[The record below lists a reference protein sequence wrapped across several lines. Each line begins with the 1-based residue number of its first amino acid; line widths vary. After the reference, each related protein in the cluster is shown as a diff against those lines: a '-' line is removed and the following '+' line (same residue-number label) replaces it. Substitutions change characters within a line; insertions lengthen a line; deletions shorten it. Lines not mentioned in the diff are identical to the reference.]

1 MINNFEDYTFEL
13 TNEEKFVVDT
23 IVKRFNVLKGKRN
36 IVTGEQIRIGI
47 NNHLKIDFKE
57 SRIRKMI
64 QYIRLNNLVMG
75 LVATSRGYYVAET
88 IDEIQN
94 WVDSLKSRE
103 NAIRE
108 IREKAERQI
117 FEMQNRFQQTQLFS

>member
-1 MINNFEDYTFEL
+1 MINNFEEYTFEL
-13 TNEEKFVVDT
+13 TSEEKFVMET
-23 IVKRFNVLKGKRN
+23 IAKRFNTLKGKRN

-47 NNHLKIDFKE
+47 KNNLQIDFNE

-64 QYIRLNNLVMG
+64 QYIRLNNIVMG
-75 LVATSRGYYVAET
+75 LVATSKGYYVAESV
-88 IDEIQN
+88 DEIQQ

-108 IREKAERQI
+108 IREIAERQI
-117 FEMQNRFQQTQLFS
+117 EAMKSKFQQTSLFA

>member
-1 MINNFEDYTFEL
+1 MINNFEEYTFEL
-13 TNEEKFVVDT
+13 TNEERFVVET
-23 IVKRFNVLKGKRN
+23 IVKRFNNLRGKRN
-36 IVTGEQIRIGI
+36 IATGEQIRTGI
-47 NNHLKIDFKE
+47 RNHLKIDFAE

-75 LVATSRGYYVAET
+75 LVATSRGYYVAES
-88 IDEIQN
+88 IEEIQQ
-94 WVDSLKSRE
+94 WVDSLISRE

-117 FEMQNRFQQTQLFS
+117 EEMKTQFTQTSLFK

>member
-13 TNEEKFVVDT
+13 TNEEKFVVET
-23 IVKRFNVLKGKRN
+23 IVKRFNTLKGKRN
-36 IVTGEQIRIGI
+36 IATGEQIRNGI
-47 NNHLKIDFKE
+47 RNHLQIDFAE

-64 QYIRLNNLVMG
+64 QYIRLNNLVLG
-75 LVATSRGYYVAET
+75 LVATSRGYYVAES
-88 IDEIQN
+88 IDEIQQ

-117 FEMQNRFQQTQLFS
+117 EEMQSQFTQTSLFR